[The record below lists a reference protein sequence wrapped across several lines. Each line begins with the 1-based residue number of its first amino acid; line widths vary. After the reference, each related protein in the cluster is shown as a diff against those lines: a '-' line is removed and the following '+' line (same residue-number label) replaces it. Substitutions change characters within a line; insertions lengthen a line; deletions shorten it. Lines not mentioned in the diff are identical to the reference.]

1 MISFT
6 SPWILLLL
14 LPLVLVAW
22 RMLRRARTQGVVFA
36 SASNRFARL
45 RPTWRQRLARNLPF
59 LFLGGLFA
67 LIVAAAGP
75 RTQLAREVRSADAL
89 AVMMTVD
96 VSETMLETDLT
107 RGTTPQTRLD
117 VVKEVFHDFVQQRP
131 DDLIGLVTFGGYASV
146 RSPLTADHQAL
157 LHTLS
162 GVEVPVQ
169 GTIDAQGRLST
180 ADEVMTAIGDGLAV
194 ALLRLKDA
202 EPTTKIAI
210 LLSDGMQNAG
220 VVTMKEAANAAKEL
234 GIRVYTIGVGQ
245 NARYFDEE
253 GLKSIAKTTGA
264 DYAHVRS
271 TEQLEAFLQH
281 LSELETTRV
290 ERQIYTRYRS
300 HAFPWLVGGTLA
312 CCLAAIGLMALLRR
326 PL

>member
-1 MISFT
+1 MIQFAF
-6 SPWILLLL
+6 PWALLFL
-14 LPLVLVAW
+14 LPWGFAAW
-22 RMLRRARTQGVVFA
+22 RMVRRARTQGVVFA
-36 SASNRFARL
+36 SASSRFAHL
-45 RPTWRQRLARNLPF
+45 RPTWRQRVARGLPF
-59 LFLGGLFA
+59 LFLLGLLA

-96 VSETMLETDLT
+96 ISETMLETDLT
-107 RGTTPQTRLD
+107 QGTQPQTRLE
-117 VVKEVFHDFVQQRP
+117 VVKAIFRDFVQRRP
-131 DDLIGLVTFGGYASV
+131 EDLIGLVTFGGYASV

-169 GTIDAQGRLST
+169 GSFDARGRLAT

-202 EPTTKIAI
+202 EPKTKIAI

-220 VVTMKEAANAAKEL
+220 VVTMKEAAQAAKDL

-245 NARYFDEE
+245 NTRYFDEA
-253 GLKSIAKTTGA
+253 GLKAIAEATGA
-264 DYAHVRS
+264 EYAHVRS
-271 TEQLEAFLQH
+271 PEQLERFLKH
-281 LSELETTRV
+281 ISELETTRV
-290 ERQIYTRYRS
+290 ERQVYTRYQS
-300 HAFPWLVGGTLA
+300 HTFPWLLGGTVA
-312 CCLAAIGLMALLRR
+312 CLLSVMGLMALLRR